1 MLQSAQDLK
10 ITEWKGGERDVIN
23 TEHGVLVEKLF
34 LGKTQSDKFL
44 DPGWTRVIFIQFK
57 VKEREKKKNN
67 LEGVG
72 WESGGCMVEKMKS

>member
-23 TEHGVLVEKLF
+23 MEYRVLADKLF

-57 VKEREKKKNN
+57 VKEREKKRTLWK
-67 LEGVG
+67 
-72 WESGGCMVEKMKS
+72 GGMGKWSL